1 MLHRTLYIFLTFIFF
16 FSLSAF
22 AQEADYSFSEQIEWK
37 EIQHIKVS
45 EDFSFDRLQFKGAR
59 YLGEDPIPVF
69 LKQYPIHSSK
79 VELSAT
85 LASVLTVPLTAD
97 ELAIINKS
105 IIDTSF
111 IITTSVQVS
120 RQQPF
125 ALINISPVRL
135 NPVTLQP
142 EKLISFTVEV
152 KVTDIV
158 ASGRD
163 VLEHA
168 DNSVLSSGKWIKVRI
183 AESGI
188 YKITYSELSGMG
200 FDVSVNPKNIAV
212 FGNGGGLLPEK
223 NDEFRYDDLVE
234 NPIIVK
240 GEDDNKFNEGDY
252 LLFYGKGPVSW
263 KLDKVNN
270 TFYHQDN
277 IYDDYAYY
285 FITALNRPAKRIEE
299 QKAPSGSPDLTVT
312 SFIDHKVHE
321 KDEKNIASTGRLWLG
336 EVFDFNTKQSFEF
349 NFPNLLTT
357 KKVHF
362 QGSFAANSPTSSTFK
377 VSVNGSFIT
386 TVIVSQTPDNGF
398 HFGRIKTGKKDFL
411 AKQDNLNVEV
421 QYNRTSN
428 SSTGY
433 LDYLEFVAHRKLIMT
448 GSQMIFSNIFNEGT
462 IANYKLQG
470 SNGLT
475 IWDVTTPVD
484 AQKVAAEF
492 SGGTYSFKSGAK
504 QVKEFIAFDGS
515 EYKKVEFVEMVANQN
530 LHSIRNIDYLIV
542 AHPDFLEQANRLAN
556 YHFEKDGMSYA
567 VVTPQLIYNEF
578 SSGAQDIS
586 AIRDFVKMI
595 YDESD
600 PGRQIK
606 YLLLFG
612 DASFDY
618 KDRKSDNTNFVPCWE
633 SWESLNIINSVA
645 TDDYFGCLDDGE
657 GISADDKLDI
667 GIGRFPVVNPDEAQM
682 AVDKVIHY
690 DSKTDETFGSW
701 RNKVTF
707 LADDEDYNGHLKDAE
722 VLANYLETNFPVLN
736 VDKIYVDAYDQISTP
751 SGQQIPEVNRI
762 INNRI
767 DNGTLIFNYSGHG
780 GEIGL
785 GKERFMELADINS
798 WTNWNSLTVFITATC
813 EFSRYDDPSRVS
825 AGEQVFLNPKGGGIV
840 LFSTSR
846 ATYAAANLALNQY
859 IYKNNLFN
867 KKEGEYPC
875 FGDVIMN
882 SKVGG
887 DKVSGGDND
896 RKFILIGDPALKMA
910 YPDFSTKTL
919 KINQHV
925 VVDNEYDTLRALQ
938 HVTVEG
944 EIIDDAN
951 NLVDSFN
958 GFIYPTIYDKKS
970 KVMTKGTDDDSS
982 PILFYLWKS
991 IIFSGKASIDN
1002 GKFSFD
1008 FIVPKDI
1015 GYNFGKGR
1023 ISYYFNSDDE
1033 DGAGYYDNIIIG
1045 GYDNG
1050 AGGDTEGPDITLFMN
1065 DTLFKSGD
1073 ITNENPVLVAFVEDE
1088 SGINTTGNGI
1098 GHDITATVDGGSV
1111 EDQYI
1116 LNDYYSSDVNRYNK
1130 GNISYP
1136 LHNLTPGMHTLTL
1149 KVWDIYNNPSEA
1161 SIDFNVVSSGDMA
1174 VEKLYNYP
1182 NPFYDET
1189 TFVFSHNQA
1198 DQPIE
1203 ARIDIYSV
1211 SGWLVKTIKKNVF
1224 SEGYVSSQIKWNG
1237 YSDGGYKLSQGV
1249 YLYSLT
1255 VLNSNGHSDVKRS
1268 KLVITK

>member
-1 MLHRTLYIFLTFIFF
+1 MLHRTLYIFLISIFF
-16 FSLSAF
+16 FSFSAS

-45 EDFSFDRLQFKGAR
+45 EDFSFDRLQFEGAK
-59 YLGEDPIPVF
+59 YLGEDPVPVF
-69 LKQYPIHSSK
+69 IKQYPIHSSN
-79 VELSAT
+79 VELTAT
-85 LASVLTVPLTAD
+85 LTSALTVPLTAS

-105 IIDTSF
+105 NLDTSF
-111 IITTSVQVS
+111 NNTASVQVS

-125 ALINISPVRL
+125 ALISISPVRL
-135 NPVTLQP
+135 NPKTLQP
-142 EKLISFTVEV
+142 EKLVSFTIEV
-152 KVTDIV
+152 KVTDVV

-163 VLEHA
+163 VMEHT

-223 NDEFRYDDLVE
+223 NDDFRYDDLVE
-234 NPIIVK
+234 NPIVVK

-299 QKAPSGSPDLTVT
+299 QKMPSGSPDVTVT
-312 SFIDHKVHE
+312 SFIDHQVHE
-321 KDEKNIASTGRLWLG
+321 KDEKNLASTGRLWLG

-349 NFPNLLTT
+349 NFPNILTT

-362 QGSFAANSPTSSTFK
+362 HGSFAANSPTSSTFK
-377 VSVNGSFIT
+377 VSVNGSFINS
-386 TVIVSQTPDNGF
+386 VIVSRTPNNGY

-411 AKQDNLNVEV
+411 ANQDNLNVEV

-433 LDYLEFVAHRKLIMT
+433 LDYLEFVAHRKLIMM
-448 GSQMIFSNIFNEGT
+448 GSQMIFSNIFNEGSV
-462 IANYKLQG
+462 ANYKLQG
-470 SNGLT
+470 NSGLT

-484 AQKVAAEF
+484 VQKVAAEF
-492 SGGTYSFKSGAK
+492 SGGTYSFKSGVK
-504 QVKEFIAFDGS
+504 QIKEFIAFDGS
-515 EYKKVEFVEMVANQN
+515 EYKKVEFVELVTNQN

-542 AHPDFLEQANRLAN
+542 AHPDFLEQATRLAN

-618 KDRKSDNTNFVPCWE
+618 KDRKSDNTNYVPCWE
-633 SWESLNIINSVA
+633 SWESLYIISSVA

-657 GISADDKLDI
+657 GISANDKLDI
-667 GIGRFPVVNPDEAQM
+667 GIGRFPVTNPDEAQM
-682 AVDKVIHY
+682 VVDKVIHY
-690 DSKTDETFGSW
+690 DSKTEETFGSW
-701 RNKVTF
+701 RNRVVF
-707 LADDEDYNGHLKDAE
+707 LADDGDSNGHLKDAE

-751 SGQQIPEVNRI
+751 SGQRTPEVNRT

-785 GKERFMELADINS
+785 GHERFMELADINS

-846 ATYAAANLALNQY
+846 ATYAAANLALNLA
-859 IYKNNLFN
+859 IYKNNLFS

-882 SKVGG
+882 SKVA
-887 DKVSGGDND
+887 GGDND

-910 YPDFSTKTL
+910 YPDFSAKTL

-925 VVDNEYDTLRALQ
+925 VVDNEYDTIRALQ

-951 NLVDSFN
+951 NLVGSFN

-970 KVMTKGTDDDSS
+970 KVMTKGTDDESS
-982 PILFYLWKS
+982 PTPFYLWKS

-1008 FIVPKDI
+1008 FVVPKDI
-1015 GYNFGKGR
+1015 GYNYGKGR

-1033 DGAGYYDNIIIG
+1033 DGTGYYENIVIG
-1045 GYDNG
+1045 GYDDG
-1050 AGGDTEGPDITLFMN
+1050 ASGDTEGPDIALFMN

-1098 GHDITATVDGGSV
+1098 GHDIIATIDGGSG
-1111 EDQYI
+1111 EEQYI

-1149 KVWDIYNNPSEA
+1149 KVWDIYNNSSEA
-1161 SIDFNVVSSGDMA
+1161 SIDFNVVSSSDMV

-1198 DQPIE
+1198 EQPIE

-1211 SGWLVKTIKKNVF
+1211 SGRLVKTIKKNVF